1 MHRVQCRRART
12 PTMAVQPDSPQVG
25 PSQGALRGA
34 SAPPATSTFRTGHRR
49 SRSTSSPPTNAT
61 NSQEHFEDARS
72 SIHRGVGR
80 EEESVAQ
87 RQPRASIPEDT
98 LDMDDDLDFLPPL
111 ETFFNL
117 VRRIVPHSTFSS
129 QCKANFNKT
138 CPPCITCFVIL
149 SHIFLASTEL
159 TKYLSVR

>member
-1 MHRVQCRRART
+1 MV
-12 PTMAVQPDSPQVG
+12 VQPNPPQVG

-72 SIHRGVGR
+72 SIHKVVRQ
-80 EEESVAQ
+80 EEDSVAQ
-87 RQPRASIPEDT
+87 QQPRTSIPEDT
-98 LDMDDDLDFLPPL
+98 LDDDLDFLPPL

-117 VRRIVPHSTFSS
+117 AR
-129 QCKANFNKT
+129 
-138 CPPCITCFVIL
+138 
-149 SHIFLASTEL
+149 
-159 TKYLSVR
+159 